1 MIFNYGL
8 KSKMYTNQTGL
19 FPRISSLGNR
29 YVMILHD
36 VDSNSS
42 WVEALKDNTGDELIL
57 AQA

>member
-8 KSKMYTNQTGL
+8 KSNMYTNQTGL